1 MTAPVR
7 LAELSWPE
15 VRDLVARD
23 PVAVVPVGAF
33 EQHGPHL
40 PLMVDAHLCETVAIG
55 AARNAAERGT
65 AIAVTPAIWTG
76 YSPHHRDF
84 PGTITLDDKVF
95 SALVGQV
102 AQSLWQT
109 GFRRIVILNGHGGN
123 AHLLR
128 NLTQTLHYDHGLR
141 VHAASYWDFALSV
154 LVKWR
159 QSPVGGINHACEM
172 ETALMSATRPD
183 LVRMDLAADHFLD
196 RPRWFGS
203 DLLAGGAVTTAASFA
218 ELSQTGVI
226 GAPTL
231 ASPERGAELL
241 AAMTVAVADFLVELA
256 SWPLWPAAT
265 PATTENDR

>member
-1 MTAPVR
+1 MATVR

-23 PVAVVPVGAF
+23 PVAVIPVGAF

-40 PLMVDAHLCETVAIG
+40 PLMVDAHLCETVALG
-55 AARNAAERGT
+55 AAGKAADRGA
-65 AIAVTPAIWTG
+65 AIAVTPVVWTG

-102 AQSLWQT
+102 AQSLWHT
-109 GFRRIVILNGHGGN
+109 GFRRILVLNGHGGN

-141 VHAASYWDFALSV
+141 VHAASYWDFALPV
-154 LVKWR
+154 LAEWR
-159 QSPVGGINHACEM
+159 QSRIGGINHACEM
-172 ETALMSATRPD
+172 ETALMAATRPD
-183 LVRMDLAADHFLD
+183 LVRMDLAADHYLD
-196 RPRWFGS
+196 RPRWFGA

-218 ELSQTGVI
+218 SLSPSGVI

-231 ASPERGAELL
+231 ATPERGEALL
-241 AAMTVAVADFLVELA
+241 AAMTDAVAEFLVDLA
-256 SWPLWPAAT
+256 GFALPADT
-265 PATTENDR
+265 PPTTESDR